1 MTGPTSR
8 VACLLRLAV
17 VGAVAVGV
25 GACGGSS
32 SSSSPSSPSAPSTP
46 SSPPAD
52 PVQYVS
58 VTGNFLIGAVG
69 GTAQLKANANTTSG
83 SQDVT
88 SQASWQSSNESV
100 ATVSSGGLVT
110 AKSTGLTVITARYQG
125 MSGPGGISVATA
137 VNVTGTWRGTSANP
151 TSDITLQ
158 LTQAG
163 DAVSGSSTTI
173 GGGVFYTGSMTG
185 MVNGGTVILA
195 GSVSS
200 TLGGL
205 FASWTDERCAL
216 ENAAT
221 LRCVNPMT
229 LASGSPTRM
238 EVTLVRQ

>member
-17 VGAVAVGV
+17 VGAMAVGV

-46 SSPPAD
+46 
-52 PVQYVS
+52 PVASIQYVS

-185 MVNGGTVILA
+185 TVNGGTVILA

-200 TLGGL
+200 TSGSL

-229 LASGSPTRM
+229 LASGGPTRM

>member
-17 VGAVAVGV
+17 VGAMAVGV

-46 SSPPAD
+46 
-52 PVQYVS
+52 PVASIQYVS
-58 VTGNFLIGAVG
+58 VTGNFLIGSVG
-69 GTAQLKANANTTSG
+69 GTTQLKANANTTSG
-83 SQDVT
+83 AQDVT
-88 SQASWQSSNESV
+88 SQAAWTSSNESV